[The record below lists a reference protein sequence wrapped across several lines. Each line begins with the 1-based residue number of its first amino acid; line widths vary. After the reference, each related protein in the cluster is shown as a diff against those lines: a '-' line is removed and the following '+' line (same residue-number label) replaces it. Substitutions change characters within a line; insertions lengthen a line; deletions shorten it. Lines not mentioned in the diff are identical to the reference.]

1 LGGSVTGGDRIDL
14 KEGEGDLSHFLLLRL
29 QLGEL
34 FGGDL
39 DGLLLKDVQ
48 EPRGLM
54 IPPAEFLADL
64 PPSKK
69 CGVDHQGN
77 GECRRERDFSWR
89 NRADFSARPSTS
101 IKKDAVAANLR
112 Q

>member
-1 LGGSVTGGDRIDL
+1 
-14 KEGEGDLSHFLLLRL
+14 LLRL

-34 FGGDL
+34 FGGDF

-54 IPPAEFLADL
+54 IPPSEFLTDL

-77 GECRRERDFSWR
+77 GESRRERISHGEIAQISRFDPVHLSKR
-89 NRADFSARPSTS
+89 MP
-101 IKKDAVAANLR
+101 
-112 Q
+112 